1 MQSTTVMILV
11 VGALAGFLLGWLLA
25 KSRAAAVSACST
37 ILLGVKEQEISGL
50 RAVLAGRDN
59 ELAIER
65 GAVSA
70 ARESAAALQA
80 QVLAENRAAD
90 ERLQALIDVEK
101 NLKVSFE
108 GLAASALD
116 ANSKR
121 LLGLAQA
128 EMGRQQAEASHGLA
142 AKESA
147 IELLLK
153 PMQESLERLSSHS
166 QQMEVKREGAYQAVL
181 AEVQNIHRSHTDL
194 RRETTQLVQ
203 ALRAPKVRGNW
214 GEMQLRR
221 CVEFSGMVQ
230 HASFDVERF
239 VRGEDISIRP
249 DLIVKLPNGRSII
262 VDAKTPLDAFLEA
275 SACEDEVQRHVHL
288 GAHAGR
294 VRKHLDALSAKA
306 YWKQFAESPD
316 FVVCFLPSE
325 VLFSAALEH
334 DPSLLE
340 HSAQSNVLLATPT
353 TLIALLK
360 AVAYGWQQ
368 SQIARDAEQIRDAA
382 LAVHTKLA
390 GMHGAFLELGN
401 RLRKAGECYDDV
413 LVKAE
418 GRGGLFSISRK
429 LRELKIGEKD
439 LAESKPAAM
448 KLRLMQSDEWQ
459 TGLSLAAVA
468 DEMSDELGPSTD
480 LLRRS
485 M

>member
-1 MQSTTVMILV
+1 MQSTTIVIFLV
-11 VGALAGFLLGWLLA
+11 GSLAGFVLGWLLA
-25 KSRAAAVSACST
+25 RSRATGVTAGLT
-37 ILLGVKEQEISGL
+37 TLLGAKEEEISGL
-50 RAVLAGRDN
+50 RGGLGSREN
-59 ELAIER
+59 ELALER
-65 GAVSA
+65 SGSLA
-70 ARESAAALQA
+70 AREEAAGLRA
-80 QVLAENRAAD
+80 QILAENRAAS
-90 ERLQALIDVEK
+90 ERLQALIHAEESWK
-101 NLKVSFE
+101 ASFE
-108 GLAASALD
+108 TLAANALD

-128 EMGRQQAEASHGLA
+128 EMGRQQAEANHGLA
-142 AKESA
+142 AKEFA
-147 IELLLK
+147 IESLLK

-181 AEVQNIHRSHTDL
+181 SEIQNIHRSHTDL

-239 VRGEDISIRP
+239 VRGEDLSIRP

-275 SACEDEVQRHVHL
+275 SACDDEARRHVHL
-288 GAHAGR
+288 GAHAAR
-294 VRKHLDALSAKA
+294 VRKHLDALSGKA
-306 YWKQFAESPD
+306 YWKQFADSPD

-340 HSAQSNVLLATPT
+340 HSAGSNVLLATPT

-382 LAVHTKLA
+382 IAVHTKLA

-413 LVKAE
+413 LLKAE

-439 LAESKPAAM
+439 LAESKPTAM
-448 KLRLMQSDEWQ
+448 KLRSMQSDEWQ
-459 TGLSLAAVA
+459 TGLTLAAVVDEVLDDRSISA
-468 DEMSDELGPSTD
+468 D
-480 LLRRS
+480 
-485 M
+485 

>member
-1 MQSTTVMILV
+1 MQSAPTIAVLLA
-11 VGALAGFLLGWLLA
+11 GALVGLTLGWLLGWLLA
-25 KSRAAAVSACST
+25 WSRASARNASST
-37 ILLGVKEQEISGL
+37 ALLGAKDKEIHGL
-50 RAVLAGRDN
+50 RGDLDTRDH
-59 ELAIER
+59 ELALER
-65 GAVSA
+65 SATSA
-70 ARESAAALQA
+70 AREEVAGLRA
-80 QVLAENRAAD
+80 QLLSENRAAD
-90 ERLQALIDVEK
+90 DRLQALLDVEK
-101 NLKVSFE
+101 NLKSSFE
-108 GLAASALD
+108 ALAANALD

-121 LLGLAQA
+121 LIGLAQA
-128 EMGRQQAEASHGLA
+128 EMGRQQAEANQGLA
-142 AKESA
+142 EKESA

-181 AEVQNIHRSHTDL
+181 AEIQNVHRSHTDL

-221 CVEFSGMVQ
+221 CVEFSGMIQ

-239 VRGEDISIRP
+239 VRGEDVSIRP

-275 SACEDEVQRHVHL
+275 SSCEDEAQRHLHL
-288 GAHAGR
+288 GAHAAR
-294 VRKHLDALSAKA
+294 VRKHLDGLSGKA
-306 YWKQFAESPD
+306 YWRQFADSPD

-340 HSAQSNVLLATPT
+340 HSAGSNVLLATPT

-368 SQIARDAEQIRDAA
+368 SQIARDTEQIRDAA
-382 LAVHTKLA
+382 LAVHAKLA

-439 LAESKPAAM
+439 LPESKPAAI
-448 KLRLMQSDEWQ
+448 KLRPMLSDEWQ

-468 DEMSDELGPSTD
+468 EVRNEGCIISAD
-480 LLRRS
+480 
-485 M
+485 

>member
-1 MQSTTVMILV
+1 MQSMAFMIV
-11 VGALAGFLLGWLLA
+11 GIGALAGVAMGWLLA
-25 KSRAAAVSACST
+25 RGRAAAGSAGSSSLMRT
-37 ILLGVKEQEISGL
+37 KEDEICAL
-50 RAVLAGRDN
+50 RGTLAGREAD
-59 ELAIER
+59 LALER
-65 GAVSA
+65 RAASA
-70 ARESAAALQA
+70 AREEAAGLRA
-80 QVLAENRAAD
+80 QMMAETRAAD
-90 ERLQALIDVEK
+90 EKLQALLDVEK
-101 NLKVSFE
+101 NLKASFE
-108 GLAASALD
+108 AMAANALD

-128 EMGRQQAEASHGLA
+128 EMGRQQAEANHGLA
-142 AKESA
+142 AKEAA
-147 IELLLK
+147 IALLLK
-153 PMQESLERLSSHS
+153 PMQESLERLSAHS
-166 QQMEVKREGAYQAVL
+166 QHLEVKREGAYQSVL
-181 AEVQNIHRSHTDL
+181 AEIQNIKRSHTDL

-239 VRGEDISIRP
+239 VRGEDVSIRP

-275 SACEDEVQRHVHL
+275 SACEDEIQRNVHL
-288 GAHAGR
+288 GAHAAR
-294 VRKHLDALSAKA
+294 VRKHLDALSGKA

-325 VLFSAALEH
+325 VLFSAALEQ

-340 HSAQSNVLLATPT
+340 HSAGSNVLLATPT

-382 LAVHTKLA
+382 ITVHAKLA

-429 LRELKIGEKD
+429 LRDLKIGEKD
-439 LAESKPAAM
+439 LADSKPTAM
-448 KLRLMQSDEWQ
+448 KLRSMQSEEWQ
-459 TGLSLAAVA
+459 TGLSLAAVGDVAGRLEENDEDRSIPA
-468 DEMSDELGPSTD
+468 D
-480 LLRRS
+480 
-485 M
+485 

>member
-1 MQSTTVMILV
+1 MQSVSTIVILLAV
-11 VGALAGFLLGWLLA
+11 ALAGFTLGWLLA
-25 KSRAAAVSACST
+25 WSRAAAGNASLT
-37 ILLGVKEQEISGL
+37 TLLGAKEREICGLRGELGTREQELALERSASSAGREEAAGL
-50 RAVLAGRDN
+50 RAQMA
-59 ELAIER
+59 
-65 GAVSA
+65 S
-70 ARESAAALQA
+70 
-80 QVLAENRAAD
+80 ENRAAD

-101 NLKVSFE
+101 NLKTSFE
-108 GLAASALD
+108 ALAANALD

-121 LLGLAQA
+121 LMGLAQA
-128 EMGRQQAEASHGLA
+128 EMGRQQAEANQGLA
-142 AKESA
+142 EKESA

-181 AEVQNIHRSHTDL
+181 AEIQNVHRSHTDL

-221 CVEFSGMVQ
+221 CVEFSGMIQ

-239 VRGEDISIRP
+239 VRGEDVSIRP

-275 SACEDEVQRHVHL
+275 SACDDETQRHLHL
-288 GAHAGR
+288 GAHAAR
-294 VRKHLDALSAKA
+294 VRKHLDALSGKA
-306 YWKQFAESPD
+306 YWRQFADSPD

-340 HSAQSNVLLATPT
+340 HSAGSNVLLATPT

-382 LAVHTKLA
+382 LSVHAKLA

-429 LRELKIGEKD
+429 LRELRIGERD
-439 LAESKPAAM
+439 LPESKPAAI
-448 KLRLMQSDEWQ
+448 KLRPMLSDEWQ

-468 DEMSDELGPSTD
+468 DTRDEDCSISAD
-480 LLRRS
+480 
-485 M
+485 

>member
-1 MQSTTVMILV
+1 MQSAAVLQLV
-11 VGALAGFLLGWLLA
+11 VGCLIGVAFGWLLA
-25 KSRAAAVSACST
+25 RARAVAAAASVSS
-37 ILLGVKEQEISGL
+37 LLRAREEEIAGL
-50 RAVLAGRDN
+50 RGALAAGVS
-59 ELAIER
+59 ELSSER
-65 GAVSA
+65 GAAAA
-70 ARESAAALQA
+70 AREEAAALRA
-80 QVLAENRAAD
+80 QLASEGRAA
-90 ERLQALIDVEK
+90 EEKLQALVDVEK
-101 NLKVSFE
+101 NLKATFE
-108 GLAASALD
+108 NLAITALD
-116 ANSKR
+116 ANSRR
-121 LLGLAQA
+121 LVGMAQA
-128 EMGRQQAEASHGLA
+128 EMGKQQADAAKGLA

-166 QQMEVKREGAYQAVL
+166 QQLEVKREGAYHAVL
-181 AEVQNIHRSHTDL
+181 AEIQNIQRSHTDL

-221 CVEFSGMVQ
+221 CVEFSGMIQ

-239 VRGEDISIRP
+239 VRGEDVSIRP

-275 SACEDEVQRHVHL
+275 SACEDEAQRHVHL
-288 GAHAGR
+288 GSHAAR
-294 VRKHLDALSAKA
+294 VRKHLDALSGKA
-306 YWKQFAESPD
+306 YWKQFTDSPD

-340 HSAQSNVLLATPT
+340 HSAGSNVLLATPT

-368 SQIARDAEQIRDAA
+368 SQIARDAELIRDAA
-382 LAVHTKLA
+382 VNVHTKLA
-390 GMHGAFLELGN
+390 GMHSAFLELGN
-401 RLRKAGECYDDV
+401 RLRKAADCYDDV
-413 LVKAE
+413 IVKAE

-439 LAESKPAAM
+439 LAESKPIAM
-448 KLRLMQSDEWQ
+448 KLRGMHSEDWQ
-459 TGLSLAAVA
+459 PGLALAASAEDPSEDHSISA
-468 DEMSDELGPSTD
+468 D
-480 LLRRS
+480 
-485 M
+485 

>member
-1 MQSTTVMILV
+1 MQGAALLLLV
-11 VGALAGFLLGWLLA
+11 IASLCGLAMGWLLA
-25 KSRAAAVSACST
+25 KSRAAAVSAGSES
-37 ILLGVKEQEISGL
+37 LLRARQEEICGL
-50 RAVLAGRDN
+50 R
-59 ELAIER
+59 
-65 GAVSA
+65 SA
-70 ARESAAALQA
+70 LEAREAELSAERCAGALAREEGAELRGQMAAERRASEEKL
-80 QVLAENRAAD
+80 QVLV
-90 ERLQALIDVEK
+90 DVEK

-108 GLAASALD
+108 ALAASALD
-116 ANSKR
+116 ANSRR

-128 EMGRQQAEASHGLA
+128 EMGRQQAEATKELA
-142 AKESA
+142 TKESA
-147 IELLLK
+147 IEVMLK
-153 PMQESLERLSSHS
+153 PMRDSLDRLSAHS
-166 QQMEVKREGAYQAVL
+166 QQLEVKREGAYQAVL
-181 AEVQNIHRSHTDL
+181 AEIQNIQRSHTDL

-230 HASFDVERF
+230 YASFDVERF
-239 VRGEDISIRP
+239 VRGEDASFRP

-275 SACEDEVQRHVHL
+275 SSCEDELQRHVHL
-288 GAHAGR
+288 GSHATR
-294 VRKHLDALSAKA
+294 VRKHLDALSGKA
-306 YWKQFAESPD
+306 YWKQFRDSPD

-334 DPSLLE
+334 DPALLE
-340 HSAQSNVLLATPT
+340 HSASSNVLLATPT

-360 AVAYGWQQ
+360 AVAHGWQQ
-368 SQIARDAEQIRDAA
+368 SQIARDAELIRDAA
-382 LAVHTKLA
+382 LAVHSKLA

-439 LAESKPAAM
+439 LAESRPTAM
-448 KLRLMQSDEWQ
+448 KLRTMQSEEWVSA
-459 TGLSLAAVA
+459 LSLAA
-468 DEMSDELGPSTD
+468 STD
-480 LLRRS
+480 DPLEEQS
-485 M
+485 VSAD